1 LKQIAL
7 LIIFFKKAYKRILM
21 YCLRP
26 IFRAYGRNFKFDP
39 FSTFSFEN
47 ISVGNDVSIGPG
59 ACFLA
64 SRSSITIG
72 NKVMFGPNVTVIG
85 GDHNTSE
92 IGKFMYDVKN
102 KRPCDD
108 LPVVIEDDV
117 WVGADVI
124 ILKGIRIGRGS
135 IVAAGS
141 VVTKDVSP
149 YSVVGGVPAQLI
161 KKRLTNDEIRTHELS
176 LYPPELRLSEV
187 QEIQAIDSKDNK
199 RPS

>member
-1 LKQIAL
+1 
-7 LIIFFKKAYKRILM
+7 M
-21 YCLRP
+21 
-26 IFRAYGRNFKFDP
+26 FRAYGRNFKFDP

-47 ISVGNDVSIGPG
+47 ISVGNDVSIGPS

-102 KRPCDD
+102 KRPEDD
-108 LPVVIEDDV
+108 QPVVIEDDV
-117 WVGADVI
+117 WIGSGVI
-124 ILKGIRIGRGS
+124 ILKGVRICRGS
-135 IVAAGS
+135 IISAGA

-149 YSVVGGVPAQLI
+149 YSVMAGVPARLI
-161 KKRLTNDEIRTHELS
+161 KNRWSKKDIFKHDAM
-176 LYPPELRLSEV
+176 LYPEHLRLRTE
-187 QEIQAIDSKDNK
+187 DSTEEHAK
-199 RPS
+199 